1 MTKRKT
7 DFKHMY
13 LVDPFIFNRLS
24 QEKISNVN
32 RNTLILK
39 KDPDKV
45 DLTESYKKGNQENHD
60 SKLDFMNST
69 STSYPEFDNC
79 YECKRENRQDE
90 EEMVFENTSGFNN
103 ENFNENSPLNE
114 NFLPPRHDYASNIL
128 LPKKILDSK
137 DQEALPPSSISQ
149 HVNPQQIN
157 DHSTIHRQNEEENG
171 YIVKKRKESSAIPAS
186 SSTNPNQENYSE
198 IPTSVQRN
206 GVALSQQRGSEFQNR
221 ILSSGRYF
229 EFRDRDPQTSL
240 SRKANRIPPNVQQS
254 NKYQERSLQPVVP
267 IDLATQRAINYQQA
281 GSLSTQRNI
290 FSHQPERNIE
300 HQNDKVIQPA
310 IPMDIS
316 KERGIN
322 YQASD
327 LSNSVSLHPQRIIEY
342 QNDRAV
348 QPIVPMDIADSIQRY
363 AIPFNQQKRIQNT
376 DQAFQPSLPMDIA
389 YERQNNVIDVTPQRS
404 IENPRSL
411 HPTEEMDIINS
422 VPQERSLLQ
431 RDSMKMPHSMIASI
445 KSPHDQQIIRNL
457 LQYDNVQ
464 KSIYT
469 CTLCNTDFKRRS
481 SLERH
486 MKSFHSA
493 FEQVNK
499 GTKRTNQGKRSQR
512 KRFKSGQLK
521 RSIQ

>member
-13 LVDPFIFNRLS
+13 LVDPVLFNRLS
-24 QEKISNVN
+24 QEKVNTVN

-45 DLTESYKKGNQENHD
+45 DMNESYKIGNQETHD
-60 SKLDFMNST
+60 TKLDFINST

-90 EEMVFENTSGFNN
+90 EEMVFENTSAFNDENFNQNSPPN
-103 ENFNENSPLNE
+103 ENFHPT
-114 NFLPPRHDYASNIL
+114 RHDFASNIL
-128 LPKKILDSK
+128 IPKKILDSK
-137 DQEALPPSSISQ
+137 DQVAPPLTSTSQ
-149 HVNPQQIN
+149 HLNPQQIN
-157 DHSTIHRQNEEENG
+157 GHSTIHRQNEEEKG
-171 YIVKKRKESSAIPAS
+171 TSTSTIPATS
-186 SSTNPNQENYSE
+186 SENPNQENYS
-198 IPTSVQRN
+198 IQRN
-206 GVALSQQRGSEFQNR
+206 GLELSHQRGIEFQKR
-221 ILSSGRYF
+221 TLSSGKNF
-229 EFRDRDPQTSL
+229 EFQDRVPQTIIST
-240 SRKANRIPPNVQQS
+240 KANRIPPNVQQS

-267 IDLATQRAINYQQA
+267 IDLSTQRAIDYQQA
-281 GSLSTQRNI
+281 DALSSQRNI
-290 FSHQPERNIE
+290 FSHQPKMNIE
-300 HQNDKVIQPA
+300 YQNDKVVQPT

-316 KERGIN
+316 KQRGIN
-322 YQASD
+322 YQAAG
-327 LSNSVSLHPQRIIEY
+327 LSNTVALHPQRIIEY

-348 QPIVPMDIADSIQRY
+348 QPIVPMDITDSIQRY